1 MKKKVLVD
9 DVWMFAGQVT
19 LDGKLTFMF
28 KHKYDGSYIMCEK
41 VKWRVNSLGITLHF
55 DNETIPHINVSE
67 SHMSKL
73 LNGDPRLAVS
83 LYSLLKVSEG
93 IDQLKHVLKVNES
106 NDSVDEYAEFGKQYK
121 LEVI

>member
-9 DVWMFAGQVT
+9 DVWMFAGKVH
-19 LDGKLTFMF
+19 LNGAVTFMF
-28 KHKYDGSYIMCEK
+28 KHKYDGSYIICEK
-41 VKWRVNSLGITLHF
+41 VKWRCNSLGITLHF
-55 DNETIPHINVSE
+55 DNETVPHINVSE

-73 LNGDPRLAVS
+73 LNGDPRRAAD

-93 IDQLKHVLKVNES
+93 NEQLKHVLQMNGSQEFRGK
-106 NDSVDEYAEFGKQYK
+106 YTEFGKQYK